1 MVAYDADNGYVYFGR
16 NGTWNNGAPG
26 RGTAGTTWQGTS
38 SYDTTVNATQTY
50 VPAFSLETP
59 SKWTVNWGQDS
70 TFAGTETAQTNADA
84 NGIGEF
90 QYAVPTGFLALTSK
104 NKDNPT
110 NNNVKDE
117 TPQKRFNTAAYVG
130 DAATSEQ

>member
-1 MVAYDADNGYVYFGR
+1 M
-16 NGTWNNGAPG
+16 
-26 RGTAGTTWQGTS
+26 
-38 SYDTTVNATQTY
+38 TQTY
-50 VPAFSLETP
+50 VPISLETP
-59 SKWTVNWGQDS
+59 SKWTVNWDDP
-70 TFAGTETAQTNADA
+70 TFADTETAQTNADA

-117 TPQKRFNTAAYVG
+117 TPQKRFNT
-130 DAATSEQ
+130 SNICW